1 MLLFVRVCLGKEFKS
16 EMHLSLGRVV
26 GMRLIGKALQKNIY
40 RRMSFCECGNSF
52 CFQLAYLE
60 IDFHSKRITFEYG
73 SCVLFHCYCSA
84 KVASMIYFL
93 YSFSFDV
100 LTIDTSFKE

>member
-16 EMHLSLGRVV
+16 KMHLSLGRVV
-26 GMRLIGKALQKNIY
+26 GMRLIGKALQSKY
-40 RRMSFCECGNSF
+40 RRMSLGECGNSF

-73 SCVLFHCYCSA
+73 SCVLFHCLA
-84 KVASMIYFL
+84 KVALEKCYL
-93 YSFSFDV
+93 PCC
-100 LTIDTSFKE
+100 THETK